1 MKKSEELLKKWIRY
15 EKKWEW
21 RNFWFHKIVRRNL
34 FERFFHYD
42 IAMPRYAG
50 KRVMGTHETNEWI
63 RKKIESG
70 EPFMVARFGNTELQN
85 MVCFHRVCIKGQ
97 SDFSRKEFDKWFER
111 LSIFSGF
118 FPSNEDLLEQF
129 VEEMIKASK
138 QVDLLAMWHCY
149 MEDYMITEYLPDAKL
164 SYLVRIEPWR
174 ASNPWSK
181 ALQGKKVLV
190 IHPFDESIRRQYTK
204 RKQLFPNPDI
214 LPEFEL
220 ITLKAVQTIA
230 GTVDERFQ
238 NWFEALEY
246 MYREAMSIDFDI
258 AILGCGAYGMPLAAK
273 LKAAGKQAIHMG
285 GATQLLFGIKG
296 KRWVESPMVKI
307 NFNDAW
313 EYPLE
318 TETPSGSNAVEGNCY
333 WK

>member
-1 MKKSEELLKKWIRY
+1 MRENEKLEKWIRY
-15 EKKWEW
+15 EKKWKW
-21 RNFWFHKIVRRNL
+21 RDFWFHKIVRRNI
-34 FERFFHYD
+34 FERFFRYD

-50 KRVMGTHETNEWI
+50 KRVIGTHTTNEWI

-85 MVCFHRVCIKGQ
+85 MVCFHRECIKGK
-97 SDFSRKEFDKWFER
+97 SDFSRKEFDKWFGR
-111 LSIFSGF
+111 LSIYSGF
-118 FPSNEDLLEQF
+118 FPSNEDLLERF
-129 VEEMIKASK
+129 VDEMIHACK

-149 MEDYMITEYLPDAKL
+149 MEDYMITEYLPDAEL
-164 SYLVRIEPWR
+164 TYLVRIEPWR

-190 IHPFDESIRRQYTK
+190 IHPFEESIRRQYKK

-230 GTVDERFQ
+230 GTVDDRFKD
-238 NWFEALEY
+238 WFEALEY
-246 MYREAMSIDFDI
+246 MYQEAMNIDFDI

-273 LKAAGKQAIHMG
+273 LKEAGKQVIHMG

-307 NFNDAW
+307 DFNDAW

-318 TETPSGSNAVEGNCY
+318 TETPSRSNDVEGNCY